1 MITNIDTSH
10 TYPSPEIK
18 LILALKDGTVINVG
32 SELLYES
39 PVINK
44 RAVSDDSFMYGA
56 AYIGECKFSFISDM
70 SRYLLYDAEIK
81 VIYTDDSGR
90 FEKGTFYIAE
100 AVREYDYITVTA
112 YDGISRLDKNLP
124 EDISG
129 TPFEL
134 IAHICTTVG
143 IEPAQSCS
151 EIEALTNG
159 RYEYKILAEKV
170 ATCRDAVSYLAKMM
184 CCFVTMNNEG
194 RLKFCPLRVDT
205 ENAITKSASQR
216 LNVKISDFNTR
227 YGDVKA
233 VFSDG
238 KEYSSQGKNIGTLS
252 MDLGDIP
259 IVYGFSRNKQR
270 MIDDIMSELDTVDYT
285 PCELDI
291 LHDPYIEIG
300 DTVYIPNAAQ
310 TGFDV
315 YAVVCELTWEFAD
328 DCHISAVGDNP
339 IITKLVASASGESN
353 SAVSDEIKRNFLVQT
368 TTNVADNKISD
379 TPIQLIYFI
388 TAAVTNTT
396 VVFIATI
403 QFTLDRDGTV
413 CFEYYIDGVHDE
425 SADLYSEFKR
435 GKHFVTL
442 HRYLHLDS
450 EKQHTLAVTAHTAQ
464 REQGTETD
472 TAVYTDT
479 VVKEDD
485 FYLDGEFE
493 NCKYRADIPIEGL
506 MGAVGGSVM
515 FDYDTA
521 ASYCFAPIAIVRED
535 MVSIYTRRMPRAD
548 LVIPVIKIDSAAA
561 SIAPTMTVHNR
572 SVRAS
577 LFGQGITGDAWDGN
591 VSAYDSVQPVRFG
604 TYQTTVYDTKE
615 SVNAEVKA
623 PLSNIIS
630 ENISPVLFGKIGV
643 APFDDE
649 AYVNR
654 VIYNAVFYEADF
666 ISDEDYMYIEADIS
680 DTSITGIEKVAAT
693 GTGNPLYAVSFG
705 KDPTWYAHNGAAWQ
719 SLSDNVS
726 GMTADSLGRISVT
739 QWNEKLFASGE
750 KIDCVHIRFVMQSE
764 EDSVTSIF
772 IDYTN

>member
-10 TYPSPEIK
+10 TYSSPEIK
-18 LILALKDGTVINVG
+18 LALTLKDGTVINIG
-32 SELLYES
+32 SELLYEA
-39 PVINK
+39 PTINK

-70 SRYLLYDAEIK
+70 RRYLLYDAEVK
-81 VIYTDDSGR
+81 VIYTDNRGR
-90 FEKGTFYIAE
+90 VEKGTFYIAE
-100 AVREYDYITVTA
+100 AAREYNYITVTA
-112 YDGISRLDKNLP
+112 YDGISKLDKHLP

-129 TPFEL
+129 TAFEL
-134 IAHICTTVG
+134 ITHICTTAG
-143 IEPAQSCS
+143 IEPAQSRF

-170 ATCRDAVSYLAKMM
+170 STCRDAVSYLAKMM
-184 CCFVTMNNEG
+184 CCFVTMSNEG
-194 RLKFCPLRVDT
+194 RLKFCPLRVDI
-205 ENAITKSASQR
+205 ENAITKNASQR

-238 KEYSSQGKNIGTLS
+238 KEYSSQGINVGALS

-270 MIDDIMSELDTVDYT
+270 MIDDIMSELSKVDYT

-315 YAVVCELTWEFAD
+315 YAVVCELTWEFAN

-339 IITKLVASASGESN
+339 LITKLVASASGESS
-353 SAVSDEIKRNFLVQT
+353 SAISDDIKRNFLVQT
-368 TTNVADNKISD
+368 TTNSKDNIISD
-379 TPIQLIYFI
+379 IPIQLIYFI
-388 TAAVTNTT
+388 TAAVANTT
-396 VVFIATI
+396 AVFVATI

-413 CFEYYIDGVHDE
+413 CFEYYLDGVHDE

-450 EKQHTLAVTAHTAQ
+450 EKQHTLAVTVHTAQ
-464 REQGTETD
+464 RAQGAETD
-472 TAVYTDT
+472 TAVYMDI

-493 NCKYRADIPIEGL
+493 NCKYRADIPIDGL

-521 ASYCFAPIAIVRED
+521 TSYYFAPIAIVREG

-548 LVIPVIKIDSAAA
+548 VVIPMIKLEAAA
-561 SIAPTMTVHNR
+561 SLVPTMTVHNR

-604 TYQTTVYDTKE
+604 TYSATVYDTAE
-615 SVNAEVKA
+615 SANAEVKA

-630 ENISPVLFGKIGV
+630 ENISPVFFGKIGIT
-643 APFDDE
+643 PSKDE
-649 AYVNR
+649 AYINR

-666 ISDEDYMYIEADIS
+666 ISGEDYMYIETDIS
-680 DTSITGIEKVAAT
+680 DTSITGIEKVTAT
-693 GTGNPLYAVSFG
+693 GTGSPLYAVSFG
-705 KDPTWYAHNGAAWQ
+705 ADPTWHTHNGAAWQ
-719 SLSDNVS
+719 ALSDNVS
-726 GMTADSLGRISVT
+726 GMTADSLSRISVT
-739 QWNEKLFASGE
+739 QWNEKLFINGE
-750 KIDCVHIRFVMQSE
+750 KIDCVRIRFVMQAE
-764 EDSVTSIF
+764 GDGVTSIF